1 MAEQSQPLDI
11 KPTLRRLWE
20 KISNNPRRVQ
30 DGGVPIGK
38 GIRGWAA
45 ESDGQKILRQRWE
58 RADGTP
64 WLDDIRNVDTGKQ
77 VPSSTNSHPE
87 KQ

>member
-1 MAEQSQPLDI
+1 MAGQGQPPDVR
-11 KPTLRRLWE
+11 PTLRRLWG
-20 KISNNPRRVQ
+20 KIINDPRREQ
-30 DGGVPIGK
+30 DGGVPIAR

-64 WLDDIRNVDTGKQ
+64 WLDDTRNADTGKQ
-77 VPSSTNSHPE
+77 IPSSTNTHPE
-87 KQ
+87 RQ